1 MPVRNLD
8 KIFRPRSVAVIG
20 ASDQPGKVGHTVLQN
35 LLASGFDGAIHPI
48 NSKRPTVQGLPA
60 KTHVGQLDS
69 PPDLAVVCTPAAT
82 VPGVVRECGEIGTR
96 GVVITSAGF
105 REVGAEGRALE
116 EQIRSEAARYEG
128 LRIVGPNCLGV
139 IAPHSKL
146 NASFAAATPSPGHVA
161 FLSQSGALCT
171 SVLDWA
177 LEEEIGFSYFVSIGN
192 MLDVGVGDLIDY
204 FGGDPTTDSIVLYV
218 ESISDARQFM
228 SATRAFAR
236 HKPIV
241 VYKAGR
247 FAQSAKAAAS
257 HTGAMAGVDAVYD
270 AAFQRAGALR
280 VSLVDDLFDCA
291 ELLARK
297 RLPQG
302 PRLAIVTNAGG
313 PGVMATD
320 ALLTRQGTLA
330 ALSDDSL
337 AKLNGLLPTCWSHG
351 NPVDV
356 LGDAPPERFA
366 QALDLV
372 LADTAIDAA
381 LVMLTPQAMTEP
393 TAAARAVGEAAS
405 RCRKPVLAVWMGGK
419 SVREGVQVLNRFGV
433 PTYSTPDHAVRSF
446 MYLVSYAS
454 NLETLY
460 ETPRDVPIAFK
471 IDKASVRHR
480 FDEMAGA
487 LRTGSGAALP
497 AGNGPGVLSEES
509 SKELL
514 DAYGIPVTLPLRAG
528 NADEAA
534 KVACS
539 IGYPVVLKIA
549 SPDIT
554 HKTDVGGVALNL
566 TSESEVRATFQRMMH
581 SVREKRPEARLE
593 GVTVQ
598 RMVAAPD
605 GVELILGAKQDP
617 VFGAMILVGAGGVT
631 AELFQDRALGL
642 PPLNERLATRMLHS
656 LRSWP
661 LLKGYR
667 GRPAVD
673 VDRLIEVIMRF
684 SYLVADFPEIVEI
697 DVNPLLATPGEVLA
711 LDARMVVDCRRPDP
725 AVRPYRHLAIRPY
738 PAEYV
743 RPVTLAD
750 GAPALLRPI
759 KPEDEPRWHELL
771 ASCSRESLWS
781 RFRYVFKETTH
792 EMATR
797 FCYLD
802 YDRELAIV
810 AEVESDGVKKLAGVA
825 RLVADADHQQAEYAV
840 LVADRWQAHGLGGQ
854 LTDYC
859 LEIARDWQFGRV
871 TAETS
876 PDNARML
883 AIFRDRGFELDRTV
897 APDVVVARKC
907 LDA

>member
-1 MPVRNLD
+1 VPVRNLE
-8 KIFRPRSVAVIG
+8 KIFRPESVAVVG
-20 ASDQPGKVGHTVLQN
+20 ASDQPGKVGHTLLHN
-35 LLASGFDGAIHPI
+35 LRLGGFRGPIYPI
-48 NSKRPTVQGLPA
+48 NSKHSTVQGMPAFPRLGDLPSA
-60 KTHVGQLDS
+60 
-69 PPDLAVVCTPAAT
+69 PDLAVICTPAPT
-82 VPGVVRECGEIGTR
+82 VPGVIKECGELGTR
-96 GVVITSAGF
+96 GAIIISAGF

-116 EQIRSEAARYEG
+116 EEIGCEAARHEG

-139 IAPHSKL
+139 IAPHAGL
-146 NASFAAATPSPGHVA
+146 NASFAAGTPPTGHVA

-177 LEEEIGFSYFVSIGN
+177 LDEGIGFSYFVSIGN

-204 FGGDPTTDSIVLYV
+204 FGADPATDSIVLYV

-228 SATRAFAR
+228 SAARAFAR

-270 AAFQRAGALR
+270 AAFQRAGAVR

-297 RLPQG
+297 RLPKG

-320 ALLTRQGTLA
+320 ALLSMEGTLA
-330 ALSDDSL
+330 ALSEKLL
-337 AKLNGLLPTCWSHG
+337 ARLNGLLPSCWSHG
-351 NPVDV
+351 NPIDV

-366 QALDLV
+366 QALEV
-372 LADTAIDAA
+372 TLADDAIDAA
-381 LVMLTPQAMTEP
+381 LVVLTPQAMTDP
-393 TAAARAVGEAAS
+393 TGAARAVGAVAARS
-405 RCRKPVLAVWMGGK
+405 LKPVLAVWMGGK
-419 SVREGVQVLNRFGV
+419 SVREGVELLNERGV
-433 PTYSTPDHAVRSF
+433 PTYNTPEHAVRSF
-446 MYLVSYAS
+446 MHLISYAK

-460 ETPRDVPIAFK
+460 ETPRDVPLKFTVDRA
-471 IDKASVRHR
+471 AARLR
-480 FDEMAGA
+480 FHDLAA
-487 LRTGSGAALP
+487 SGASI
-497 AGNGPGVLSEES
+497 LSEDA

-514 DAYGIPVTLPLRAG
+514 DAYGVPSAMPLRAPT
-528 NADEAA
+528 ADEAV
-534 KVACS
+534 KVADL

-554 HKTDVGGVALNL
+554 HKTDVGGVALDLLNA
-566 TSESEVRATFQRMMH
+566 EQVRSAFARVTGAAHQ
-581 SVREKRPEARLE
+581 KRPQARIE

-598 RMVAAPD
+598 RMISAPD

-617 VFGAMILVGAGGVT
+617 IFGAVILVGAGGIT

-642 PPLNERLATRMLHS
+642 PPLNERLATRMLQS

-661 LLKGYR
+661 LLNGYR
-667 GRPAVD
+667 GRPAVN
-673 VDRLIEVIMRF
+673 VERLIEVIMRF
-684 SYLVADFPEIVEI
+684 SYLVADFPEILEI
-697 DVNPLLATPGEVLA
+697 DINPLLVTPGQVVA
-711 LDARMVVDCRRPDP
+711 LDARMAVDRQRAER
-725 AVRPYRHLAIRPY
+725 AVRPFSHLAIRPY
-738 PAEYV
+738 PEEYV
-743 RPVTLAD
+743 RQATLAS
-750 GAPALLRPI
+750 GEAVILRPI
-759 KPEDEPRWHELL
+759 KPEDEPLWHELL
-771 ASCSRESLWS
+771 ASCSRESIWS
-781 RFRYVFKETTH
+781 RFRYSFRETTH

-810 AEVESDGVKKLAGVA
+810 AEVEDGGKRKLAAVG
-825 RLVADADHQQAEYAV
+825 RLVADPDHERAEYAV
-840 LVADRWQAHGLGGQ
+840 LVGDPWQSHGLGGL

-859 LEIARDWQFGRV
+859 LEIARDWRLRRI

-876 PDNARML
+876 PDNTRML
-883 AIFRDRGFELDRTV
+883 AIFRDRGFDLDGNV
-897 APDVVVARKC
+897 PGVVTARKT
-907 LDA
+907 L